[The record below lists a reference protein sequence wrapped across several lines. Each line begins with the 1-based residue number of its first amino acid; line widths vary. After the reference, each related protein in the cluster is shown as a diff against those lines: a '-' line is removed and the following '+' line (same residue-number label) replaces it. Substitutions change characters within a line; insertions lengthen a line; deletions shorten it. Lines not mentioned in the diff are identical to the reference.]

1 MRARRLLSSLPVTRF
16 RWNWWRCGMPLPLT
30 VSRAP
35 SISLKALK
43 ELGVSM
49 YTSTMVKR
57 VEGTAVVLERDGRE
71 MRVEGIDQIILA
83 VGMRPSQ
90 GLKEALAGTGLE
102 VRSIGDAAS
111 VKNGVSNVQEA
122 FAAAWDI

>member
-1 MRARRLLSSLPVTRF
+1 
-16 RWNWWRCGMPLPLT
+16 
-30 VSRAP
+30 
-35 SISLKALK
+35 
-43 ELGVSM
+43 M

-71 MRVEGIDQIILA
+71 MRVKGIDQIIQA

-111 VKNGVSNVQEA
+111 VKNGFSNVQEA